1 MKLASHHWLRQW
13 GVVLGVA
20 AVYYITAKLGQYLA
34 IPPGFIT
41 PVYAPSGLAVATLLI
56 FGFSAWPGL
65 VLGAFV
71 AATWPLWVNTGQP
84 AMAIAAGTGITVG
97 SVLQAVVGAYLL
109 RRWVGRHHL
118 FDNGQ
123 NVFKFTVIELM
134 SCMVSP
140 TFGATTMY
148 FCGFIPPD
156 DYGNSWLTFWL
167 GDGVGALVV
176 APLVLVWAD
185 WLQQRQQAPGLD
197 AAAAVSSGRMQR
209 AIELAIWTA
218 AVGGIG
224 AIAFGRNYPIEY
236 LLVPLLVW
244 AAFRFGQRFTTLA
257 IFWVAGLAIIGA
269 IQGTSSFNRDTLNES
284 LLLLQAF
291 VGAIAV
297 TNMVL
302 SAAVIEREQA
312 EASLVKANA
321 ALEAN
326 NEILEAKVDRRTAE
340 LRQAKDKAEVASQAK
355 SEFLAN
361 MSHELRTPLNGIL
374 GYAQIMQR
382 TEPLSDR
389 GRQGMTVI
397 QQCGDHLLTLINDVL
412 DLAKIEA
419 QRMEL
424 FPSDFHLPALLQG
437 VVEICRIRA
446 EQKGVAFHYLP
457 DPEMPL
463 GIHGDDKR
471 LRQVLINLL
480 GNAVKFTDQGSVTFR
495 VQCLPTAASATDS
508 TPALHRFRFE
518 IEDTGIGMSPDF
530 LSRLFLPFE
539 QNCDTAQ
546 KTEGTGLGLTITHKI
561 VQLMGSD
568 IHVRSDLGQGSCFTF
583 DLTLPAAQ
591 AWAQAAAIKHHRP
604 ILKFAGPSRCVLIVD
619 DKWENRSVVVNLLQP
634 LGFEML
640 EAEQGAAALTLL
652 EQHHP
657 DLIVTDL
664 MMPVMDG
671 FALMEVLRSSEQW
684 HQIPVIASS
693 ASVFESDQHRSFD
706 VGAVDFLAKP
716 IQAQQLLD
724 FLERHLNL
732 AWVYGDDPDQ
742 ELDATATETT
752 PDQNGSMTLKL
763 PSSDRLTVLYDLAKR
778 GRVRVFQQQLT
789 ELATE
794 DPTLLPFVE
803 TLQPLAQQF
812 QLKAIQQ
819 VLQAHLAPSA
829 PTPIGY

>member
-1 MKLASHHWLRQW
+1 
-13 GVVLGVA
+13 
-20 AVYYITAKLGQYLA
+20 
-34 IPPGFIT
+34 
-41 PVYAPSGLAVATLLI
+41 
-56 FGFSAWPGL
+56 
-65 VLGAFV
+65 
-71 AATWPLWVNTGQP
+71 
-84 AMAIAAGTGITVG
+84 MAIASGTGITVG

-109 RRWVGRHHL
+109 RRWVGRPHL
-118 FDNGQ
+118 FDNAQ

-148 FCGFIPPD
+148 LCGFIPPA

-185 WLQQRQQAPGLD
+185 RLQQRRPASDLD
-197 AAAAVSSGRMQR
+197 VDTAAAIPSGRIQQ
-209 AIELAIWTA
+209 AIELVIWTV
-218 AVGGIG
+218 AVSGIG

-244 AAFRFGQRFTTLA
+244 AAFRFGQRFTTVA
-257 IFWVAGLAIIGA
+257 IFWVAALAIIGA
-269 IQGTSSFNRDTLNES
+269 VQGTSSFNRDTLNES

-297 TNMVL
+297 TSMVL
-302 SAAVIEREQA
+302 SAAVIERERA
-312 EASLVKANA
+312 EASLVAANA

-326 NEILEAKVDRRTAE
+326 NEILEAQVDRRTAE
-340 LRQAKDKAEVASQAK
+340 LLQAKDKAEIASQAK

-389 GRQGMTVI
+389 GRKGMTVI

-446 EQKGVAFHYLP
+446 EQKGVDFHYRP
-457 DPEMPL
+457 DPDLPL

-480 GNAVKFTDQGSVTFR
+480 GNAVKFTDQGHVTLR
-495 VQCLPTAASATDS
+495 VQCLPAAVESAIDQ
-508 TPALHRFRFE
+508 TPAVHRFRFE

-530 LSRLFLPFE
+530 LLRLFLPFE
-539 QNCDTAQ
+539 QNCDTTQ
-546 KTEGTGLGLTITHKI
+546 KTEGTGLGLAITHKI

-568 IHVRSDLGQGSCFTF
+568 IHVRSGLGQGSCFTF
-583 DLTLPAAQ
+583 ELTLTAAQ
-591 AWAQAAAIKHHRP
+591 AWAQAAAVNHHRP
-604 ILKFAGPSRCVLIVD
+604 VLKLAGPSRCILIVD
-619 DKWENRSVVVNLLQP
+619 DKWENRSVIVNLLQP

-640 EAEQGAAALTLL
+640 EAEQGAAALALL
-652 EQHHP
+652 EQHQP

-671 FALMEVLRSSEQW
+671 FALMEALRSSQQW
-684 HQIPVIASS
+684 QQIPVIASS

-724 FLERHLNL
+724 FLEHHLDL
-732 AWVYGDDPDQ
+732 TWVYGDEPD
-742 ELDATATETT
+742 LGTAPTATEIASAQGDST
-752 PDQNGSMTLKL
+752 TLKL
-763 PSSDRLTVLYDLAKR
+763 PPSDRLAALYDLAKR
-778 GRVRVFQQQLT
+778 GRVRALQQQLT

-794 DPTLLPFVE
+794 DPALLPFVE
-803 TLQPLAQQF
+803 ALQPLAQQF

-819 VLQAHLAPSA
+819 ALQTHLDPATPA
-829 PTPIGY
+829 PIGH